1 MNNIIEQDHRFIKR
15 NIKPVLG
22 FNSFG
27 STEKTVCGI
36 EIMNMIRKRLVEEIQ
51 CIFSEVK
58 FLNKVMGIAA

>member
-1 MNNIIEQDHRFIKR
+1 LNNIIEQDHRFIKR

-27 STEKTVCGI
+27 SAEKTVCGI